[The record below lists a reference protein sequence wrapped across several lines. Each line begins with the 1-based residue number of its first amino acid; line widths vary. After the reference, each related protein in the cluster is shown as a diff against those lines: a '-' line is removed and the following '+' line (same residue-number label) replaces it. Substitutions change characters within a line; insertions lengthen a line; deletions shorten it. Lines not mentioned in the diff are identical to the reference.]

1 MAAMARLM
9 LGVVAV
15 LALVSQTQA
24 NTLGNPI
31 NKVVKLLKKLAHEVT
46 TEGKKEAADY
56 DKYACYCKEQAD
68 DTLYA
73 IEKSRKLIAALN
85 AQITKLDSDI
95 QELHGAAEDGASG
108 AIFDL
113 TTKIDLKT
121 ANIATAVATRGT
133 DNDAYKLAATE
144 LADAITAIEG
154 AIASI
159 KGKKAGVKDGKMQL
173 LQDKLLEVLTTR
185 TPTDVQLSLVQA
197 LGAEEGTPQGAGH
210 AHAYN
215 YKSGG
220 ILGTLD
226 NLLKEFK
233 AKKKVANTEEKDSL
247 FAFESKKQSLESEK
261 KFAQE
266 DKVEKQKLLA
276 NLQGTRTK
284 ATGDRTTETA
294 DKTSDDAYMA
304 ELTADCEDKATSWDA
319 RSKTRSDELT
329 AISQA
334 LEQLTKKGGV
344 SDNYGSS
351 ALTMLQVGRHNNAEA
366 SEAVISKAMAL
377 ISSQGNALNS
387 AILKGVAVQMSLS
400 KGFGAVQALVDDLIA
415 KLQAEAAA
423 ENGRKGQCDT
433 DMGNAVDKRDTNKL
447 LSEDASATI
456 ALKTAA
462 IKALRDQIGDLQKSI
477 SKLTKAKLEATELR
491 TEEKADNEKTIVD
504 ATAGKEAVDAA
515 ITSLKAFYEGAFV
528 QEDQPATN
536 RAGRAVADGDGS
548 KADFVKG
555 TYKKNDAGT
564 GVIGILEV
572 ILNDFASTITNT
584 GNAESEAASSFT
596 AYETSTQGDIDGKNG
611 VITTK
616 EGEITSAKA
625 DITGAKDAMSDAD
638 KAFALAL
645 VELEEVTAMCMT
657 GEGSFA
663 ERKKQRE
670 AEIAAL
676 QGAKVLLASFEA
688 NNA

>member
-1 MAAMARLM
+1 MAAMARTM
-9 LGVVAV
+9 LGVMAV

-56 DKYACYCKEQAD
+56 DKFACYCKEQAD

-73 IEKSRKLIAALN
+73 VTKSKKLIAALD
-85 AQITKLDSDI
+85 AQISKLDADI
-95 QELHGAAEDGASG
+95 QELHGAQEDGAAG

-121 ANIATAVATRGT
+121 TNIQTAVDARKAA
-133 DNDAYKLAATE
+133 NDAYILAATE

-185 TPTDVQLSLVQA
+185 TPTETQLSLVQA
-197 LGAEEGTPQGAGH
+197 LGAEEGTPQGAGN

-233 AKKKVANTEEKDSL
+233 AKKKVANMEEKDSL
-247 FAFESKKQSLESEK
+247 FAFESKKLALENER

-284 ATGDRTTETA
+284 ATGDRTTERA
-294 DKTSDDAYMA
+294 DKASDDSYMTA
-304 ELTADCEDKATSWDA
+304 LTADCEAKAEAWDT

-377 ISSQGNALNS
+377 ISTQGNALNS
-387 AILKGVAVQMSLS
+387 AILKGLAVQMSLS
-400 KGFGAVQALVDDLIA
+400 KGFGAVQKLLDDLIK
-415 KLQAEAAA
+415 KLQAEATA
-423 ENGRKGQCDT
+423 ENGRKGQCDI
-433 DMGNAVDKRDTNKL
+433 DMGLAVDKRDTNKL
-447 LSEDASATI
+447 KSEDASATI
-456 ALKTAA
+456 AMKTAA
-462 IKALRDQIGDLQKSI
+462 IKALRDQIGDLQASI

-491 TEEKADNEKTIVD
+491 VGEKADNEKTIAD
-504 ATAGKEAVDAA
+504 ATAGKAAVDAA
-515 ITSLKAFYEGAFV
+515 ITSLKAFYDGAFV
-528 QEDQPATN
+528 QVGAPGDN
-536 RAGRAVADGDGS
+536 RAGVSVGDGDGS
-548 KADFVKG
+548 KANFK
-555 TYKKNDAGT
+555 TYEKNSAGT

-584 GNAESEAASSFT
+584 GNTESESASSFT
-596 AYETSTQGDIDGKNG
+596 EYETSTQGDIDGKNG

-616 EGEITSAKA
+616 EGEITAAKA
-625 DITGAKDAMSDAD
+625 DITQAKDNMSDAD

-670 AEIAAL
+670 DEIKAL
-676 QGAKVLLASFEA
+676 QDAKVMLKSFSD

>member
-1 MAAMARLM
+1 MAAMARTM
-9 LGVVAV
+9 LGVMAV

-56 DKYACYCKEQAD
+56 DKFACYCKEQAD

-73 IEKSRKLIAALN
+73 VTKSKKLIAALD
-85 AQITKLDSDI
+85 AQISKLDADI
-95 QELHGAAEDGASG
+95 QELHGAQEDGAAG

-113 TTKIDLKT
+113 TTKITLKT
-121 ANIATAVATRGT
+121 DNIKTAVDNRKAA
-133 DNDAYKLAATE
+133 NDAYILAATE

-185 TPTDVQLSLVQA
+185 TPTETQLSLVQA
-197 LGAEEGTPQGAGH
+197 LGAEEGTPQGAGN

-233 AKKKVANTEEKDSL
+233 AKKKVANMEEKDSL
-247 FAFESKKQSLESEK
+247 FAFESKKLALENER

-284 ATGDRTTETA
+284 ATGDRTTERA
-294 DKTSDDAYMA
+294 DKASDDSYMTA
-304 ELTADCEDKATSWDA
+304 LTADCEAKAEAWDT

-377 ISSQGNALNS
+377 ISTQGNALNS
-387 AILKGVAVQMSLS
+387 AILKGLAVQMSLS
-400 KGFGAVQALVDDLIA
+400 KGFGAVQKLLDDLIK
-415 KLQAEAAA
+415 KLQAEATA
-423 ENGRKGQCDT
+423 ENGRKGQCDI
-433 DMGNAVDKRDTNKL
+433 DMGLAVDKRDTNKL
-447 LSEDASATI
+447 KSEDASATI
-456 ALKTAA
+456 AMKTAA
-462 IKALRDQIGDLQKSI
+462 IKALRDQIGDLQASI

-491 TEEKADNEKTIVD
+491 VGEKADNEKTIAD

-515 ITSLKAFYEGAFV
+515 ITSLKAFYDGAFV
-528 QEDQPATN
+528 QVGAPGDN
-536 RAGRAVADGDGS
+536 RAGVSVGDGDGS
-548 KADFVKG
+548 KANFK
-555 TYKKNDAGT
+555 TYEKNSAGT

-584 GNAESEAASSFT
+584 GNTESESASSFT
-596 AYETSTQGDIDGKNG
+596 EYETNTQKDIDDKNG

-616 EGEITSAKA
+616 EGEITAAKA
-625 DITGAKDAMSDAD
+625 DITQAKDNMSDAD

-670 AEIAAL
+670 DEIKAL
-676 QGAKVLLASFEA
+676 QDAKVMLKSFSD